1 MDENLATLKAKLRQL
16 RIDIVREEHKED
28 SPKFQEYKA
37 LDAQIKAIE
46 KPAAS
51 VEKPTAAAAAEA
63 KPTATSGFFA
73 AKANSE
79 ASTNAATNTAKP

>member
-51 VEKPTAAAAAEA
+51 AEEPTAAAAEA
-63 KPTATSGFFA
+63 KPAVTSGFFA
-73 AKANSE
+73 AAANSE